1 MALLIETQP
10 VPLAIDADGVV
21 RVGNTRVTLDTVIA
35 AFLEGATAEEI
46 AHQYPS
52 LNLPDIYSVIGY
64 YLKNRFE
71 VDKYLEARKK
81 RGKAIREQN
90 ATRYGSDSVRKHL
103 TKRQSKSKT
112 EVQHYKFSRITFD
125 PAKCFGKPCI
135 RGLRLPVASILSYLS
150 SGMTVKDILAEWPEL
165 EQEDISQALGYA
177 AWAMEER
184 VLFLQVAT

>member
-52 LNLPDIYSVIGY
+52 LNLPDIYSIIGY

-184 VLFLQVAT
+184 VLLLQVAT